1 MTIQY
6 RAPAVTTD
14 WASTRNTDM
23 AVAVAIH
30 AIASHDRTPEAIWG
44 APTGAEYDHVAMAVE
59 NYVNNG
65 VFEPQTGGYNWGQET
80 VILP

>member
-6 RAPAVTTD
+6 RAPAVATD

-30 AIASHDRTPEAIWG
+30 AIASHDRTPEAIWD
-44 APTGAEYDHVAMAVE
+44 APTSAEYDHVATAIE
-59 NYVNNG
+59 NYVANN
-65 VFEPQTGGYNWGQET
+65 VFAAQPDGYCWGQET
-80 VILP
+80 VRL